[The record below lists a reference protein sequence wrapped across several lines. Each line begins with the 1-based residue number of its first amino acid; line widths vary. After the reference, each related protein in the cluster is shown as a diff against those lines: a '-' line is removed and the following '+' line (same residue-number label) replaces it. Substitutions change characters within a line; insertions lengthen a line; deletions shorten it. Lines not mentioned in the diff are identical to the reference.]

1 VLEIPK
7 SGPEL
12 CFAFAARFILNANY
26 SVVRPAVKLRV
37 TDRIVLTASGSP
49 YHSRPNGSASEIR
62 INATLSLRGRTS
74 LNVCC
79 ELVIV
84 LGG

>member
-37 TDRIVLTASGSP
+37 ADCVADRVWLAIPQPA
-49 YHSRPNGSASEIR
+49 EWQR
-62 INATLSLRGRTS
+62 IGNQIDAATIFCGTGLRKRVVS
-74 LNVCC
+74 
-79 ELVIV
+79 
-84 LGG
+84 